1 MMPLFDRLDLAPD
14 AEFLLWSA
22 GLMVA
27 IGLVIG
33 VYMVGRKA
41 GRWVMWLWA
50 TRDRRP
56 MNDKII
62 TDLIYGR
69 LTRPPRQPFKQFWA
83 MRSRKGRR
91 C

>member
-1 MMPLFDRLDLAPD
+1 MTPLFDGIDLAPD
-14 AEFLLWSA
+14 AVFLLWVA
-22 GLMVA
+22 GGMVA
-27 IGLVIG
+27 IGVGIG
-33 VYMVGRKA
+33 AYMAGKRA

-69 LTRPPRQPFKQFWA
+69 PTRPPRQPFEQFWA
-83 MRSRKGRR
+83 MRSRKGRG
-91 C
+91 